1 MSGPQTIQI
10 EIRSASVA
18 KLENGYTRIANE
30 LLEALAR
37 CPFTAAQLRII
48 IIIARLTYGYK
59 KRAAPISTRKIAEA
73 CQLKPWLV
81 RYSVSVL
88 VSKNVLFRENGQRGE
103 IGINNHVD
111 QWQISDDSPATSV
124 GKSQHSDQA
133 ESAEIPTLSVGKSK
147 HSAVKIPTLEPNTPY
162 KKKENFKEKGK
173 ESATAPS
180 EFGTNGTPYPI
191 LVNAYHVE
199 LPMLRRVVKLTPAR
213 KQALDAAWNGDLL
226 GQNPAKW
233 TEFFHY
239 VATNCPFL
247 IGQKPGNDGTLFE
260 SDLEWL
266 MQEDHLVR
274 IIEGKYE
281 EGARHG

>member
-37 CPFTAAQLRII
+37 CHFTAAQLRII

-88 VSKNVLFRENGQRGE
+88 ISKNVLFRENGQRGE

-111 QWQISDDSPATSV
+111 QWQIYDDSPATSV
-124 GKSQHSDQA
+124 GKCQHSDQD
-133 ESAEIPTLSVGKSK
+133 ERAEIPTLSVGKSK
-147 HSAVKIPTLEPNTPY
+147 HSELKIPTLAPNTPY

-173 ESATAPS
+173 ESENPSPPANDFFGIQPSQIVEIWNQQRPSATVC
-180 EFGTNGTPYPI
+180 PI
-191 LVNAYHVE
+191 LPPKQQAEILATVGF
-199 LPMLRRVVKLTPAR
+199 LPETFGHERWPKHADDVLPWFA
-213 KQALDAAWNGDLL
+213 D
-226 GQNPAKW
+226 
-233 TEFFHY
+233 FF
-239 VATNCPFL
+239 AS
-247 IGQKPGNDGTLFE
+247 IE
-260 SDLEWL
+260 SGE
-266 MQEDHLVR
+266 Q
-274 IIEGKYE
+274 GKYLKERDFFYFMDSGRLYQSLE
-281 EGARHG
+281 ENRHG